1 MTVVIDG
8 GKTRINAD
16 DGRAVH
22 RKGEP
27 CGSIVSVVLR
37 DGDCAEN
44 WEDCDITVAEAEPM
58 KYSVVSVIEA
68 MRELGKYEQFRKLL
82 EDARMDWDFV
92 GANYVSETH
101 PSFVRMCAALTDPED
116 GIITEKQLDEMLQ
129 KCVWRAE

>member
-1 MTVVIDG
+1 MTVVIES

-22 RKGEP
+22 RKGDP

-58 KYSVVSVIEA
+58 KYSTLSIK
-68 MRELGKYEQFRKLL
+68 RELAKIGKWDATKALL
-82 EDARMDWDFV
+82 TASGYWDDYV
-92 GANYVSETH
+92 LANY
-101 PSFVRMCAALTDPED
+101 
-116 GIITEKQLDEMLQ
+116 LDEQDEVFKTACGTLVAQ
-129 KCVWRAE
+129 GIVTEGELNELLPKCEWRAE